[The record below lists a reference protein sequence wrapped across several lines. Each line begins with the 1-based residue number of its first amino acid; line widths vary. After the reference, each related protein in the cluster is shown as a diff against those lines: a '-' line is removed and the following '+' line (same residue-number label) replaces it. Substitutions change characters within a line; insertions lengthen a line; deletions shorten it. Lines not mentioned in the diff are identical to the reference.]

1 MFFTLLLLL
10 FPLVDYTRLVIIISH
25 HNYIKLMFGF
35 PIFCATLIDYCAVE
49 CRGSVLYNHQVV
61 QSRSRISMLGNGLC
75 NIDNDY

>member
-1 MFFTLLLLL
+1 MFFTLLL
-10 FPLVDYTRLVIIISH
+10 FSLVDYTRLVIIISH

-35 PIFCATLIDYCAVE
+35 PISCATLIYFCAVE

-75 NIDNDY
+75 KIDNDY

>member
-1 MFFTLLLLL
+1 MFFTLLL
-10 FPLVDYTRLVIIISH
+10 FSLVDYTRLVIIISH

-35 PIFCATLIDYCAVE
+35 PIFCAVE

-61 QSRSRISMLGNGLC
+61 QSRSRISMLGNGLR